1 MYIDIIIDKIDKLID
16 LKKFDCLIDL
26 LSVFY
31 EDIYVEKI
39 YVYVYNWRV
48 KRGWWWIMGKIVK
61 YCEIF

>member
-1 MYIDIIIDKIDKLID
+1 MIVKIVCIDIIIDKIDKLID

-39 YVYVYNWRV
+39 YVYVYN
-48 KRGWWWIMGKIVK
+48 
-61 YCEIF
+61 